1 MSSFQSKLNQFDAV
15 EANLKK
21 CENLLQKIM
30 KLIPEGIDYSEN
42 DRYDDICKDF
52 QNIYSTLPMFNNW
65 KPDIEFLELDEIAH
79 NRLEAADVGEFES
92 KVYVEKQIYAPVKAL
107 KDYRY
112 KFDRT
117 RADFVRESIIGKMS
131 LIDSLL
137 DKLNNA
143 LRSKPEDEGHES
155 VNEKEFDALIQQV
168 DQLEMLIGRTFEKP
182 RRWGDLQR
190 HLHFRLY
197 HDLYDIIES
206 DWPVVKSGL
215 HKVLYGESTPV
226 PIAINDLGIMASE
239 KGTSCSITT
248 ELKWSDI
255 DDSEFERVIYCLISS
270 EDTYKNPK
278 WLTKTNASDR
288 GRDLSVDRVRDDPLG
303 DTVVERVIIQCK
315 HWLSKSIAID
325 DISRLDSQMELW
337 GQPVVNTCVIA
348 TSGRFTTDAIAFIEQ
363 HNQKG
368 RAPRIEMWPES
379 HLERILARKPE
390 ILSQFKLR

>member
-79 NRLEAADVGEFES
+79 NRFEAADVGEFES

-315 HWLSKSIAID
+315 HWLRKSIAID
-325 DISRLDSQMELW
+325 DVSRLDSQMELW
-337 GQPVVNTCVIA
+337 GQPIVNTCVIA

>member
-155 VNEKEFDALIQQV
+155 VNEEEFDALIQQV

-315 HWLSKSIAID
+315 HWLRKSIAID
-325 DISRLDSQMELW
+325 DVSRLDSQMELW
-337 GQPVVNTCVIA
+337 GQPIVNTCVIA